1 MAAAKARELRG
12 LSDAELRERLE
23 ELQNELFR
31 IRFRAATDPDV
42 NPNRMRALRRDIARV
57 KTVLREREL
66 ARAREARTDGN
77 R

>member
-1 MAAAKARELRG
+1 VAAKAREMRG
-12 LSDAELRERLE
+12 LGDAELRERLE

-42 NPNRMRALRRDIARV
+42 NPGRMRTLRRDIARV
-57 KTVLREREL
+57 KTILREREL

-77 R
+77 G